1 LKLANFQDIF
11 FRNSLNPP
19 DIKKNPQL
27 VLLTGASGMLGHGLA
42 VTMQK
47 MREIGLLKEMKLVL
61 SSRNWS
67 EEAKK
72 FWECSHSIELITNDQ
87 ITKQKM
93 SPDLVIHAAS
103 PSNFT
108 KIKTLEELLQV
119 NLGMTN
125 EILSLT
131 PKRMVFISSGEVYGG
146 TSFSESRITKHLSP
160 LMNRN
165 WYPIAKVATEN
176 RLIENQDRLNTS
188 VAIIRLFHT
197 FGPGVKSDDGRSF
210 ADIVWAA
217 ARGKDIVLY
226 SAGTQK
232 RTFLYLADAI
242 DAILKVAFTDQADN
256 EIYNLGSTEPY
267 TIAEFA
273 QMAADLVGVSVTF
286 KVNSEYIHSN
296 YDAIVPRINNIY
308 ELGWHPQIELKAG
321 LNATIDWA
329 SRSNGTKTD

>member
-1 LKLANFQDIF
+1 
-11 FRNSLNPP
+11 
-19 DIKKNPQL
+19 
-27 VLLTGASGMLGHGLA
+27 
-42 VTMQK
+42 
-47 MREIGLLKEMKLVL
+47 
-61 SSRNWS
+61 
-67 EEAKK
+67 
-72 FWECSHSIELITNDQ
+72 
-87 ITKQKM
+87 M

-146 TSFSESRITKHLSP
+146 TSFRENRITKHLSP
-160 LMNRN
+160 FIDRN
-165 WYPIAKVATEN
+165 WYPIAKMATEN

-188 VAIIRLFHT
+188 IAIIRLFHT

-217 ARGKDIVLY
+217 AQGKDIVLY

-242 DAILKVAFTDQADN
+242 DAILKVAFTDQVHN

-273 QMAADLVGVSVTF
+273 QIAADLVGVSVTF
-286 KVNSEYIHSN
+286 KGNSEYIHSN
-296 YDAIVPRINNIY
+296 IDAIVPQINNIY

-321 LNATIDWA
+321 LSATINWA
-329 SRSNGTKTD
+329 SRSNETKTD

>member
-1 LKLANFQDIF
+1 
-11 FRNSLNPP
+11 
-19 DIKKNPQL
+19 
-27 VLLTGASGMLGHGLA
+27 MLGHGLA

-47 MREIGLLKEMKLVL
+47 MQEIGLLKEMKLIL

-93 SPDLVIHAAS
+93 SPDLVIHTAS

-146 TSFSESRITKHLSP
+146 TSSSENRITRNLSP

-165 WYPIAKVATEN
+165 WYPIAKIATEN

-217 ARGKDIVLY
+217 AKGKDIVLY

-242 DAILKVAFTDQADN
+242 DAILKVAFTDQVDN

-273 QMAADLVGVSVTF
+273 QIAADLVGVSVTF
-286 KVNSEYIHSN
+286 ERNSEYIHSN
-296 YDAIVPRINNIY
+296 IDAIVPQINNIY
-308 ELGWHPQIELKAG
+308 ELGWHPQIDLKAG
-321 LNATIDWA
+321 LSATIDWA